1 MLSNPLIIIAG
12 TAVVALVIIAVI
24 FARLYRRASAERA
37 FVRTGLGGQKVVQDG
52 GAIVLPIFHE
62 VVPINMNTLKLE
74 VNRNRKDSLITR
86 DRMRIDVIAAF
97 FVRVNSTSEGIAA
110 AAKTLGKKTLDP
122 EQLRNLVEDKFVDS
136 LRSTAAE
143 MTMQELQDSRG
154 EFVSKVQSTVAE
166 DLTKNGLVLETVS
179 LTNFNQTPKDFFDPD
194 NAFDAEGLTKL
205 TEETEHR
212 RKQRNVVI
220 QETEVAISEK
230 NKDALQEK
238 LTIAQAEAFM
248 SLAQAQEINNK
259 TAEQAATV
267 ATYEAQ
273 QRRESETSIILADQA
288 IKATQIN
295 TNLTLATQQV
305 EADKAVEIAQTKQAQ
320 ATQIAVQEKNIA
332 LAKKSEEE
340 SQAQAIADLAKAKAV
355 DAEQAVITTEETAR
369 ASRIKQ
375 VALIQA
381 EQVAE
386 TEAISITVQA
396 QAEQAAAAMQASAI
410 TELAD
415 ADKHKGL
422 AEAEAQ
428 AALNQALNTLS
439 SAQATLKFQLAL
451 LVNLPKIMAE
461 IVKPMEHIDSINIAQ
476 IDGLNRSSGGSDGGG
491 AKGQPSGANYAQQA
505 LDAALGYRIQLPV
518 IENLMAAVGLD
529 GTSFS
534 GLTAPLTQ
542 PAFPDDGLTPA
553 PENAADLPQAAA
565 VLAPIA
571 EADLTSIEMAADAS
585 ATAGPEAASPT
596 PEPA

>member
-1 MLSNPLIIIAG
+1 MLANPIFIIAA
-12 TAVVALVIIAVI
+12 TAIAALIIIAVI

-97 FVRVNSTSEGIAA
+97 FVRVNATSEGIAA

-166 DLTKNGLVLETVS
+166 DLTKNGLILETVS
-179 LTNFNQTPKDFFDPD
+179 LTNFNQTSKEFFDPD

-205 TEETEHR
+205 TEETENR

-238 LTIAQAEAFM
+238 LTIAQAESFM
-248 SLAQAQEINNK
+248 SLAQEQEISNK
-259 TAEQAATV
+259 TSEQAAIV

-273 QRRESETSIILADQA
+273 KRQASETSIILAEQA

-305 EADKAVEIAQTKQAQ
+305 EADKAVEIAKTKQVQ
-320 ATQIAVQEKNIA
+320 ATQIAVQEKNIVV
-332 LAKKSEEE
+332 AKKSEEE

-355 DAEQAVITTEETAR
+355 DAEQAVITTEETAK
-369 ASRIKQ
+369 AGRIKQ

-381 EQVAE
+381 EQAAE

-396 QAEQAAAAMQASAI
+396 KAEQDAAAMQAGAI
-410 TELAD
+410 IELAD
-415 ADKHKGL
+415 AEKHKGL
-422 AEAEAQ
+422 AEAQAQ
-428 AALNQALNTLS
+428 SALNEALNMLS
-439 SAQATLKFQLAL
+439 TAQATLKFQLAL

-461 IVKPMEHIDSINIAQ
+461 VVKPMEHIDSINIAQ
-476 IDGLNRSSGGSDGGG
+476 IDGLSRGGSSGGTAG
-491 AKGQPSGANYAQQA
+491 APNASSAGVNYAQQA
-505 LDAALGYRIQLPV
+505 LDAALGYRVQLPV
-518 IENLMAAVGLD
+518 IENLLSAVGLD

-534 GLTAPLTQ
+534 GLTAPLVQ
-542 PAFPDDGLTPA
+542 PALGTNLATNTIAVA
-553 PENAADLPQAAA
+553 PLAEAAA
-565 VLAPIA
+565 PVEPSAAPPLAIP
-571 EADLTSIEMAADAS
+571 ADHIVT
-585 ATAGPEAASPT
+585 ASPSPET
-596 PEPA
+596 PTQ